1 MSAIDEVAAYEQPD
15 RYHIAADPN
24 LMRMSPAAADRLAK
38 QDPDAYLDYARR
50 SCDLTMRGGTTSG
63 VIYPLA
69 VCALA
74 EHYVFRSVGGASAG
88 AIGAAATAAAEYGR
102 HARPAGPVDG
112 DAVQPGFAGLAGMI
126 RWLVSGSGAD
136 RWRLPRL
143 FQPKPEL
150 HKAFRLVTALMQSPA
165 VTGRRR
171 FSSVLTAVLF
181 AVKPLATAVLLLLFA
196 LWLVGP
202 YSLRW
207 VVPPSTWNGSLWIV
221 GVPLAVVAVAMAA
234 WAYKVTAARLGRI
247 TLFLLIPLAI
257 GLSGIPLYDMD
268 ASGWLVAGA
277 VVVVSWL
284 VLSFAVTA
292 AFAVIYCVTSWP
304 VVMRYRSHRFGLV
317 PGACEYTPGRIDR
330 MCGMPSASV
339 PPLATWLADRIDD
352 LAGIDHSRALTF
364 GDLWRGPDRPRQS
377 DPAYQPAPGD
387 RVINLA
393 LMTTDLSAGR
403 PHQLPF
409 PASEQWQFCPECLRG
424 LVPDRIVTQM
434 SGTDVPGVAC
444 PQHPSVTLQE
454 LPKPCDMPVV
464 LAARMS
470 LPLPGLICPIPL
482 YRDGRPHWFSDGG
495 ITSNFPIHFFDSLLP
510 RWPTFGLTLS
520 SADGKVAEGGISLP
534 EQDASMPS
542 ESYSEVGGTA
552 LAFVGRILDTFLDWR
567 DTMQSALPGFRG
579 RIATIRQGP
588 GEGGTNLFMSPAV
601 IERLALRGRD
611 AGKALRERFSAQF
624 DDEAD
629 GYTRTDRYR
638 WIRLRLALREWRE
651 VALQADARS
660 VLYRDRT
667 AHYPIP
673 AALEGWFTGPTLPLA
688 SDPSAADINSAYQH
702 FVDLAN
708 TCLAQP
714 FDGTAPVDPVMRLT
728 PPE

>member
-1 MSAIDEVAAYEQPD
+1 MSAIDEVAEYERPD
-15 RYHIAADPN
+15 RYHIAADQD
-24 LMRMSPAAADRLAK
+24 LMRMSPVAADRMAK
-38 QDPDAYLDYARR
+38 QHRTAYLDYVRR

-74 EHYVFRSVGGASAG
+74 EHYVFRNVGGASAG

-102 HARPAGPVDG
+102 YAQPAGPVTG
-112 DAVQPGFAGLAGMI
+112 DAVRPGFAGLAGMI
-126 RWLVSGSGAD
+126 RWLISGTGDA

-143 FQPKPEL
+143 FQPKPAL

-171 FSSVLTAVLF
+171 FTSVATAVLF
-181 AVKPLATAVLLLLFA
+181 AVKPLVTVVLLLLFA

-221 GVPLAVVAVAMAA
+221 AVPLGVVAVAAA
-234 WAYKVTAARLGRI
+234 VWAYRVAAARLGKI
-247 TLFLLIPLAI
+247 TLFLLLPLAI
-257 GLSGIPLYDMD
+257 GLSGVPLYDMD
-268 ASGWLVAGA
+268 ANGWLVASA
-277 VVVVSWL
+277 VLVVCWL
-284 VLSFAVTA
+284 VLTFAVA
-292 AFAVIYCVTSWP
+292 AAIAVIYCVTSWP

-317 PGACEYTPGRIDR
+317 PGSAEYSPGRLDR
-330 MCGMPSASV
+330 ICGMPSTPA

-352 LAGIDHSRALTF
+352 LAGIDHTRALTF
-364 GDLWRGPDRPRQS
+364 GDLWRGPDKPRVS
-377 DPAYQPAPGD
+377 DPEYCPSTGD

-409 PASEQWQFCPECLRG
+409 PATERWQFCPECLRD
-424 LVPDRIVTQM
+424 LVPGRVIAQM
-434 SGTDVPGVAC
+434 SGDDVDGVSC
-444 PQHPSVTLQE
+444 PEHTSVTLQW
-454 LPKPCDMPVV
+454 LPQPCEMPVV

-510 RWPTFGLTLS
+510 RWPTFGLNLS
-520 SADGKVAEGGISLP
+520 SADRAVKDGEIHLP
-534 EQDASMPS
+534 DQDSSTPR
-542 ESYSEVGGTA
+542 EPYSDVGGTA
-552 LAFVGRILDTFLDWR
+552 LSFAGRILDTFMDWR

-579 RIATIRQGP
+579 RIATIPQGP

-601 IERLALRGRD
+601 ISRLALRGRD
-611 AGKALRERFSAQF
+611 AGIALRQRFTAQF

-667 AHYPIP
+667 AHYPVP
-673 AALEGWFTGPTLPLA
+673 AAMRDWFTGPTLPPTA
-688 SDPSAADINSAYQH
+688 DPAAADINCAYQH

-708 TCLAQP
+708 TCLAKQ